1 MALQFPC
8 LVYNRAVAENHK
20 TVQCNLC
27 DSWVHIAYNNLNL
40 YTYQKLEKDKSPRH
54 CMYCFRKELPY
65 GSIDETKL
73 RDLLHGE
80 AVVSLNPKIISNRIK
95 QSKYFHEE
103 TLKRQI
109 IGFTH
114 LMNLTLYSKA
124 SVWHHNCSVCT
135 STYPLYLIN
144 TLSYIIYFQILKLN
158 QTYLEY
164 LKLDFKGVS
173 NHNQYFSSK
182 LCLWIY
188 PYWIRERKN
197 TFIYWQKHKI
207 QAA

>member
-103 TLKRQI
+103 TLKKANNRFYTPDEFNTVLKSFSLASQL
-109 IGFTH
+109 FCVH
-114 LMNLTLYSKA
+114 LNIS
-124 SVWHHNCSVCT
+124 S
-135 STYPLYLIN
+135 
-144 TLSYIIYFQILKLN
+144 LSYQHLELYNLLSNFKIKPNIFGISETRFQRCK
-158 QTYLEY
+158 Q
-164 LKLDFKGVS
+164 
-173 NHNQYFSSK
+173 
-182 LCLWIY
+182 
-188 PYWIRERKN
+188 P
-197 TFIYWQKHKI
+197 
-207 QAA
+207 